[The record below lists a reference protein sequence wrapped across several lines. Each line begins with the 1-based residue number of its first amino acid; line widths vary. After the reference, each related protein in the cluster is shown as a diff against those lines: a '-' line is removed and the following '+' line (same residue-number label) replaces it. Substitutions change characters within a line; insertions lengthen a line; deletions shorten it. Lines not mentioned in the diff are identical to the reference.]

1 MAIITADSGVNP
13 LVINKERFI
22 PALLNGY
29 SVYLDGELT
38 NEEILKRMKNGEEMT
53 TSSPTYIMYEDM
65 FSNLLKSDED
75 IIHLSMSSGISS
87 GSYEMASLVAR
98 NISDKIKVID
108 TKQASV
114 GGTLINEIA
123 NNLASKNLKTDEII
137 DVLENFKNRIE
148 TSFVVPDPSGFI
160 RSGRDKSEVINR
172 LKLTYVNFKM
182 KRNYKFIVK
191 FDNGN
196 LCNNGN
202 FKMKDDFFKY
212 LLDGYLNNLD
222 EYDQNYIVIGSVL
235 EDKIKM
241 EDMKKYIESY
251 NYFKNIIIKNM
262 PGVVATYGCN
272 DLCGVSLVKKLK

>member
-1 MAIITADSGVNP
+1 MAIITADSAVNP